1 VPLLQISR
9 KLREDCGK
17 LREKV
22 GDRRILPSGRHL
34 TAEDAF
40 HVTLDYV
47 LATLHN
53 NDAVYINV
61 TILGSEMLGFLD
73 SGPSHVFVNT
83 TDCDRLLALGLR
95 LKATPVN
102 SYSLAD
108 DTLVECLGVISSYT
122 WKC

>member
-17 LREKV
+17 LRAKV
-22 GDRRILPSGRHL
+22 G
-34 TAEDAF
+34 
-40 HVTLDYV
+40 
-47 LATLHN
+47 
-53 NDAVYINV
+53 DAVYIDV

-83 TDCDRLLALGLR
+83 TGCDRLLALGLR

-122 WKC
+122 WKF